1 MVKGFAIAGRAIG
14 PGAPCFIIAEAGVN
28 HDGELDKA
36 IALIDA
42 AAQAGAD
49 AVKFQTF
56 SAERLVAA
64 TAPKA
69 AYQESE
75 VQESQLAMLQRLEL
89 SDADHHALVA
99 RCTEKG
105 ILFLSSPFD
114 QISADFLADELKV
127 PAFKV
132 PSGELTNHAYL
143 RHLAAKSLPMI
154 VSTGMAT
161 PEDVAAAVSQFYTV
175 PYALLHCV
183 SAYPAD
189 PADCNLRA
197 IATLSEDF
205 NCPAGWSDHTTGIE
219 VAIAAAALGAAVIE
233 KHFTLD
239 KNAPGPDHKASMEPD
254 ELAALVVGVRK
265 VEAAL
270 GDGTKAPT
278 AAEAEIAS
286 VARKSLV
293 AATDLKQGEKLE
305 MGMVAAKRPGT
316 GLSPTRLG
324 ELLGKRLDRDVLE
337 GEQLSLDMFG
347 A

>member
-1 MVKGFAIAGRAIG
+1 
-14 PGAPCFIIAEAGVN
+14 
-28 HDGELDKA
+28 
-36 IALIDA
+36 
-42 AAQAGAD
+42 
-49 AVKFQTF
+49 
-56 SAERLVAA
+56 
-64 TAPKA
+64 
-69 AYQESE
+69 
-75 VQESQLAMLQRLEL
+75 
-89 SDADHHALVA
+89 
-99 RCTEKG
+99 
-105 ILFLSSPFD
+105 
-114 QISADFLADELKV
+114 
-127 PAFKV
+127 
-132 PSGELTNHAYL
+132 
-143 RHLAAKSLPMI
+143 
-154 VSTGMAT
+154 
-161 PEDVAAAVSQFYTV
+161 VSQFYTV
-175 PYALLHCV
+175 PFALLHCV

-324 ELLGKRLDRDVLE
+324 ELLGKRLVRDVLK